1 MASFTVSEA
10 ALRTGHSRAQ
20 LYRLIKDGT
29 LKSYLR
35 STPTGQRL
43 LELDPPDLPTLAD
56 RVTAFTRMRINRKPL
71 PEPAP
76 EPVPDDDLEAFLS
89 RLWGPM
95 TPIVNRALAAQGWP
109 PLEPAQLLAIAGTIE
124 QVISR
129 DFPVHDTTSREWWAD
144 WLESE
149 GEDPW
154 RCGHCGEPWNPQHPE
169 YRRPDVTPLDGAA

>member
-1 MASFTVSEA
+1 MASFSVSEA

-35 STPTGQRL
+35 FTPTGQRL
-43 LELDPPDLPTLAD
+43 LEMAPPEMPTLAD
-56 RVTAFTRMRINRKPL
+56 RVTAFTRLRINSKSR
-71 PEPAP
+71 PEAAP
-76 EPVPDDDLEAFLS
+76 KPVPDPDFEVFMS
-89 RLWGPM
+89 RMWGPM
-95 TPIVNRALAAQGWP
+95 TPIVNRELAAKGWP
-109 PLEPAQLLAIAGTIE
+109 PLQPAQLLDIHCTIDH
-124 QVISR
+124 VISR
-129 DFPVHDTTSREWWAD
+129 DFPVHDTDSREWWAD

-169 YRRPDVTPLDGAA
+169 YRRPDAGEPS

>member
-1 MASFTVSEA
+1 MAAYSVSEA

-20 LYRLIKDGT
+20 LCCLIKDGT
-29 LKSYLR
+29 LKGYLR

-43 LELDPPDLPTLAD
+43 LELAPPDLPPLID
-56 RVTAFTRMRINRKPL
+56 CVTACTRLRISNKPK
-71 PEPAP
+71 PKPAP
-76 EPVPDDDLEAFLS
+76 EPVPDPDLEAFLS

-95 TPIVNRALAAQGWP
+95 TPIVNRALADQGWP

-144 WLESE
+144 WLEIE

-169 YRRPDVTPLDGAA
+169 YRRPVTGKPT